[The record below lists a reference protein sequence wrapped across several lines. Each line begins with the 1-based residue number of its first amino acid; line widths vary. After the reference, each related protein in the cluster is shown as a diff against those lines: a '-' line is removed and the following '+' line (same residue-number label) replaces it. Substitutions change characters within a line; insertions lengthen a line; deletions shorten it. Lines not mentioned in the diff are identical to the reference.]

1 MPVTPIYGLPSPALS
16 DPPDGPAQISALANA
31 VEATFQAQVSAL
43 NATIAVL
50 ANPPRAQ
57 LRQIVAQ
64 NVAINTWDVVTFTA
78 EDHDSHSGHSNV
90 TNTSRYTA
98 PISGVYEVAGSTWW
112 AANSTGVRLT
122 RWHKNGVALVGSG
135 LEFDAV
141 ANGGGQ
147 TGYPAR
153 TMQVSLVAGEYVELA
168 VFQNAASPLA
178 TFTSAGEAQSMMTVK
193 LIRNDNF

>member
-1 MPVTPIYGLPSPALS
+1 MPTTPIFGFPSPSLT
-16 DPPDGPAQISALANA
+16 DPPDGPAQIGALATSVENA
-31 VEATFQAQVSAL
+31 LVSQVASLQTSIAT
-43 NATIAVL
+43 L

-64 NVAINTWDVVTFTA
+64 NVAISTWDVVTFTA
-78 EDHDSHSGHSNV
+78 EDFDSHSGHNNAV
-90 TNTSRYTA
+90 APSRYFA
-98 PISGVYEVAGSTWW
+98 QVNGVYEFSGSSWW

-122 RWHKNGVALVGSG
+122 RWLKNGVAVVGSG

-147 TGYPAR
+147 TGYPAA
-153 TMQVSLVAGEYVELA
+153 TIMIPMIVGDYVELA
-168 VFQNAASPLA
+168 VWQNGASPLA
-178 TFTSAGEAQSMMTVK
+178 TFTSAGEAQCMMNVK

>member
-1 MPVTPIYGLPSPALS
+1 MPVTPIYGLPSPALT
-16 DPPDGPAQISALANA
+16 DPPDGPTQIGALASA
-31 VEATFQAQVSAL
+31 VESTLQTQIIGL
-43 NATIAVL
+43 NATIATL

-64 NVAINTWDVVTFTA
+64 NVAISTWDVLTFTA

-90 TNTSRYTA
+90 SNTSRYFA
-98 PISGVYEVAGSTWW
+98 PINGVYECAGSSWW
-112 AANSTGVRLT
+112 AANATGVRLS
-122 RWHKNGVALVGSG
+122 RWLKNGTVVLGSG

-153 TMQVSLVAGEYVELA
+153 TVQIALLAGDYVELA
-168 VFQNAASPLA
+168 VWQNGASPLA
-178 TFTSAGEAQSMMTVK
+178 TFTAAGESQSMMTIK